1 MKASESELESD
12 IRAMQTIG
20 DLVAKDYRAAGVFEK
35 YGIDFCCGGKVAL
48 SAACREQG
56 IDMAQLL
63 QDLAQA
69 SNQPVDRSQN
79 YGAWELPFLADY
91 IVNTHHAYLKENT
104 ESIAAYA
111 RKIAE
116 VHGAHHPEVIEI
128 AAIFDKMAA
137 DLVLHLREEEEVL
150 FPAIRKIVELA
161 KAGAPHDSGE
171 VQAIRASLKTLGHE
185 HEEIGAAIHAIR
197 HLAKDYAIPGDVCN
211 TFMVTY
217 RKLKE
222 FEDDLHKHVHLEN
235 NILFLKAAE
244 L

>member
-1 MKASESELESD
+1 MKASEQASGN
-12 IRAMQTIG
+12 RGNQTIG
-20 DLVAKDYRAAGVFEK
+20 DLVAQDYRTAEVFEK
-35 YGIDFCCGGKVAL
+35 YGIDFCCGGKVTLA
-48 SAACREQG
+48 AACREREV
-56 IDMAQLL
+56 DMAELL
-63 QDLAQA
+63 RDLEQA
-69 SNQPVDRSQN
+69 AHQPIDRSQN
-79 YGAWELPFLADY
+79 YAAWELPFLADY

-104 ESIAAYA
+104 GSIAAYA
-111 RKIAE
+111 HKIAE

-128 AAIFDKMAA
+128 AAIFDRIAA
-137 DLVLHLREEEEVL
+137 DLELHLREEEQVL
-150 FPAIRKIVELA
+150 FPAIRKLSELA
-161 KAGAPHDSGE
+161 KAGSARYSGDM
-171 VQAIRASLKTLGHE
+171 QAIRASLKTLSHE
-185 HEEIGAAIHAIR
+185 HDEIGAAIHAIR

>member
-1 MKASESELESD
+1 MKASAD
-12 IRAMQTIG
+12 MAAQTIG
-20 DLVAKDYRAAGVFEK
+20 DLVAKDFRTAEVFGK
-35 YGIDFCCGGKVAL
+35 YGIDFCCGGKVTLA
-48 SAACREQG
+48 AACQEKG
-56 IDMAQLL
+56 ID
-63 QDLAQA
+63 LAELVRELDQA
-69 SNQPVDRSQN
+69 AADPIDRSPN

-104 ESIAAYA
+104 ASIAAYT

-128 AAIFDKMAA
+128 AAIFGTIAA
-137 DLVLHLREEEEVL
+137 DLELHLREEEEVL
-150 FPAIRKIVELA
+150 FPAIRRIAALA
-161 KAGAPHDSGE
+161 KAGGAKDAGE
-171 VQAIRASLKTLGHE
+171 LQALRANLASLYHE
-185 HEEIGAAIHAIR
+185 HDEIGAAIHAIR
-197 HLAKDYAIPGDVCN
+197 HLARDYAIPGDVCN

-235 NILFLKAAE
+235 NILFLKAGQ